1 MEAYVPDYVKSD
13 LGSVEIDSSVVRIVA
28 ALACLEVPGVV
39 AMSGG
44 GGWMEDIADWFS
56 KNLSKGV
63 TVTMDQSNV
72 TIELRVVA
80 EYGKPLNQVGRNIQ
94 ENVRYTVESMTGLH
108 VNAVNVF
115 IVDVDF
121 AGGTEMK

>member
-1 MEAYVPDYVKSD
+1 MEAYVPDYVKSE
-13 LGSVEIDSSVVRIVA
+13 LGSIEIDSNVVRIIA

-72 TIELRVVA
+72 SIDLRVVA
-80 EYGKPLNQVGRNIQ
+80 EYGKPLNQIGRNIQ
-94 ENVRYTVESMTGLH
+94 DNVRYTVESMTGLH
-108 VNAVNVF
+108 VDAVNVF

-121 AGGTEMK
+121 VSGAETK